1 MRQVARSELIWAV
14 LLGAALF
21 ASAVA
26 LVELHCRARQL
37 YIDHEREVDVHRR
50 LLDEQADLEMKVRR
64 ASLAGNIAAGASM
77 LGLEGAT
84 GADTVTLVERADGS
98 IDLQPDLRRELDAMR
113 SADASAAASA
123 SAEQGGRS

>member
-1 MRQVARSELIWAV
+1 
-14 LLGAALF
+14 
-21 ASAVA
+21 
-26 LVELHCRARQL
+26 
-37 YIDHEREVDVHRR
+37 
-50 LLDEQADLEMKVRR
+50 MKVRR